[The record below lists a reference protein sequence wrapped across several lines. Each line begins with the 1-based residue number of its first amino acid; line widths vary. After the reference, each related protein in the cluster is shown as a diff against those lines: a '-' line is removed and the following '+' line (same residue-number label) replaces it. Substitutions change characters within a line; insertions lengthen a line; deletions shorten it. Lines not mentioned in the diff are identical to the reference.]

1 LLLLKAFIGNQSTCL
16 KILPQQIQ
24 TIVDL
29 ICVLQESGGAEYL
42 DLLNA
47 IVKVE
52 GLGLTLKR
60 NQAYVMKYVM
70 QDYNKLANIMDE
82 PREAREQILTL
93 QTDVQQ
99 MRYFISL
106 IDLLATC
113 AEVPHCSCIL
123 MLSVCLSVSVCL
135 SLSVCLS
142 VCLSTVTVTFI
153 TMLMTI
159 SLLLASQSQGVLIFL
174 PVMDR
179 RLSWLSQT
187 CC

>member
-1 LLLLKAFIGNQSTCL
+1 MLHLLLAQAFVGNQSTCL

-29 ICVLQESGGAEYL
+29 ICTVQENAGAEYL

-70 QDYNKLANIMDE
+70 QDYNKLATIMDQ

-93 QTDVQQ
+93 QSDVQQ
-99 MRYFISL
+99 LRYFISL
-106 IDLLATC
+106 TDLLATC
-113 AEVPHCSCIL
+113 AEVRHL
-123 MLSVCLSVSVCL
+123 TNVAFHGRM
-135 SLSVCLS
+135 
-142 VCLSTVTVTFI
+142 
-153 TMLMTI
+153 
-159 SLLLASQSQGVLIFL
+159 
-174 PVMDR
+174 
-179 RLSWLSQT
+179 
-187 CC
+187 